1 LHPILAELLALL
13 APPACAVCGGALVA
27 AAEVLCGD
35 CRRTL
40 PWLRPPRCPRCA
52 LPAPCAPCPARRLAF
67 DAAWAPVAHSGSAR
81 TSVHALKAGGK
92 LALADV
98 MGAQMA
104 AGAPPDL
111 LAADALVPVPP
122 ARARAR
128 RRGFDPADLL
138 AMEVG
143 RRTGL
148 PVARCLRRRGTAPR
162 QVGAGARA
170 RRDPG
175 RVKVEPTAHA
185 PTHALLVDDVHTTGA
200 TLDACAAALRAA
212 GACRV
217 SVLTY
222 SRAL

>member
-1 LHPILAELLALL
+1 MHPVVAELLALL
-13 APPACAVCGGALVA
+13 APPACAACGGALVA
-27 AAEVLCGD
+27 AAEVLCAD
-35 CRRTL
+35 CRRAL

-67 DAAWAPVAHSGSAR
+67 DAAWAPVAHAGSAR
-81 TSVHALKAGGK
+81 TSVHALKVGGK
-92 LALADV
+92 LALAEV

-111 LAADALVPVPP
+111 LAVDALVPVPP

-138 AMEVG
+138 AREVG

-148 PVARCLRRRGTAPR
+148 PVERCLRRRGPAPR

-170 RRDPG
+170 RRHAG
-175 RVKVEPTAHA
+175 RIRVEPVSRA
-185 PTHALLVDDVHTTGA
+185 PDHALLIDDVHTTGA
-200 TLDACAAALRAA
+200 TVDACAAALRSS
-212 GACRV
+212 GARRV
-217 SVLTY
+217 GVLTY